1 MAALFLLITR
11 FHLLYSDWRG
21 CLVSLFALV
30 WVCNVYM
37 AGFARLH
44 LDVHH
49 ERLEIKSKDIDL
61 ESKTAGVDADRA
73 A

>member
-1 MAALFLLITR
+1 
-11 FHLLYSDWRG
+11 
-21 CLVSLFALV
+21 
-30 WVCNVYM
+30 M

-61 ESKTAGVDADRA
+61 KSKAEGLGSNRA
-73 A
+73 T

>member
-1 MAALFLLITR
+1 
-11 FHLLYSDWRG
+11 
-21 CLVSLFALV
+21 
-30 WVCNVYM
+30 M

-61 ESKTAGVDADRA
+61 KSKTAGVDADRA